1 MGCNESVV
9 YMDEGL
15 DLILMIRM
23 NEIESFVK
31 ISVMFIFDS
40 FLIVY
45 KWKDFLFSFKVVC
58 FFLGVLIV
66 FKFVGYVVGQGKI
79 FLLGFLLK

>member
-66 FKFVGYVVGQGKI
+66 FKFVGYVVG
-79 FLLGFLLK
+79 